1 MHGKG
6 VMRLTHT
13 RVEKCGQRGIQAK
26 YCVHLHRA
34 KECKDCL
41 VKGNAVEFSHQRG
54 IVVHDTH
61 LSTVEENVLNDVRGA
76 NYYIED
82 GNEMYAQKDAEETR
96 GERWPLCGYVLCAV
110 LLLPILLCCCV
121 LTHIN
126 TMVHVL
132 P

>member
-82 GNEMYAQKDAEETR
+82 GNEMYAQKDAEGR
-96 GERWPLCGYVLCAV
+96 RRDERREMAPVVWLCVVRFVVTPYIVV
-110 LLLPILLCCCV
+110 LLCV
-121 LTHIN
+121 DAC
-126 TMVHVL
+126 
-132 P
+132 